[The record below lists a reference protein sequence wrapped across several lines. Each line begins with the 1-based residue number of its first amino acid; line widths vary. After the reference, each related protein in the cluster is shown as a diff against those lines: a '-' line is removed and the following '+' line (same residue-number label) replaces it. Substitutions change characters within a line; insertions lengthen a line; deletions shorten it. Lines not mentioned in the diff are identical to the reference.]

1 MNNREAY
8 NAWSESYDTVENKTR
23 DLEACAIRESVSGV
37 DLNILEI
44 GCGTGKNTEFLQ
56 TKAKRLVGADFS
68 EEMLAKAREKITTEI
83 VEFRRLDLREK
94 WNLPENSFDLIT
106 CSLVLEHIE
115 NLDFV
120 FQQAR
125 KILKSNGQ
133 FYIGE
138 LHPFKQYQGS
148 KARFDT
154 ASGVF
159 ELECFVHHVSD
170 FFAAGK
176 NGGFECVELKE
187 WFDDDDKTRIP
198 RLLTFIF
205 QNGRRRKRKNSN
217 E

>member
-8 NAWSESYDTVENKTR
+8 NSWSATYDSVENKTR
-23 DLEACAIRESVSGV
+23 DLEARALRESISGE
-37 DLNILEI
+37 DLEILEI
-44 GCGTGKNTEFLQ
+44 GCGTGKNTLFLQ
-56 TKAKRLVGADFS
+56 TKAKRLIGADFS
-68 EEMLAKAREKITTEI
+68 EEMLAKAKQKITTET
-83 VEFRRLDLREK
+83 VEFRRLDLREE

-120 FQQAR
+120 FEQAR
-125 KILKSNGQ
+125 KVLKKSGR

-138 LHPFKQYQGS
+138 LHPFKQYAGS

-159 ELECFVHHVSD
+159 ELECFVHHISD

-176 NGGFECVELKE
+176 QNNFDLVELKE
-187 WFDDDDKTRIP
+187 WFDDGDKTNIP
-198 RLLTFIF
+198 RLLTLVFE
-205 QNGRRRKRKNSN
+205 NVK
-217 E
+217 